1 MENITQPAPK
11 FAVGDR
17 VRVVGNG
24 KAEDSIEHFFKIGTI
39 GEVIAPGEYME
50 IFNQHIY
57 QVQAP
62 IWGTS
67 NAHQMI
73 SENDLEKVESKEV

>member
-1 MENITQPAPK
+1 MENTTQPAPK

-17 VRVVGNG
+17 VRVVGDG
-24 KAEDSIEHFFKIGTI
+24 KAEDSIEHFFKIGTV

-57 QVQAP
+57 EVQARLSS
-62 IWGTS
+62 GHM
-67 NAHQMI
+67 AHQMI
-73 SENDLEKVESKEV
+73 SENDLEKVES

>member
-17 VRVVGNG
+17 VRVVGDG
-24 KAEDSIEHFFKIGTI
+24 KAEDSFEHFFKIGTQ
-39 GEVIAPGEYME
+39 GEVITLGGYME

-57 QVQAP
+57 KVQARLSS
-62 IWGTS
+62 GHM
-67 NAHQMI
+67 AHQMI
-73 SENDLEKVESKEV
+73 SENDLEKVES